1 MPTIFF
7 VRKNGGRKR
16 GKKAMEREKFLTILH
31 ELQRVCRAINA
42 EELEERGDT
51 PVIYEVLQFSELAR
65 QRDSIQRIAD
75 FYNHNWLGNTE
86 FIHIPDF
93 EQTLRNCQSY
103 PVLIARQQETGELL
117 GISTI
122 KYGEN
127 TDDQIAPYYPAEYT
141 SYFSIT
147 GILVKKDNPYR
158 GIGKKINEIALRG
171 AYAYEKSYPG
181 TKLMEE
187 IDCRNKN
194 SLQALACATERINQG
209 QKIGEGIELPVHI
222 LGYYELRDKENGQL
236 LEAPTLVVEVDLA
249 GREVQ
254 AKEQEERRLSYTR
267 EGEGNELYAHILQ
280 TLKEQFR
287 KFGFHQ
293 PVIHEDVGCG
303 MVTFNPLQDVRSCH
317 ISNIRIEENG
327 TAQGNDRRPVDD
339 STIHNSMEP
348 MIDIGLEE
356 EENEI

>member
-1 MPTIFF
+1 M
-7 VRKNGGRKR
+7 
-16 GKKAMEREKFLTILH
+16 
-31 ELQRVCRAINA
+31 
-42 EELEERGDT
+42 
-51 PVIYEVLQFSELAR
+51 
-65 QRDSIQRIAD
+65 
-75 FYNHNWLGNTE
+75 
-86 FIHIPDF
+86 
-93 EQTLRNCQSY
+93 
-103 PVLIARQQETGELL
+103 
-117 GISTI
+117 
-122 KYGEN
+122 
-127 TDDQIAPYYPAEYT
+127 
-141 SYFSIT
+141 
-147 GILVKKDNPYR
+147 
-158 GIGKKINEIALRG
+158 
-171 AYAYEKSYPG
+171 
-181 TKLMEE
+181 
-187 IDCRNKN
+187 
-194 SLQALACATERINQG
+194 
-209 QKIGEGIELPVHI
+209 
-222 LGYYELRDKENGQL
+222 
-236 LEAPTLVVEVDLA
+236 EVDLA